1 MIQHIIHFKENSPLT
16 DSATPEACC
25 VKETPMQVDP
35 TLMNVGDG
43 GTVSREISAPN
54 KASASMVGNPPQ
66 TLPLEFRGDVTLS
79 QQNKSTPTTDCKT
92 AKTSL
97 DTSNYNHSPELS
109 PPQQPING
117 PTSCAA
123 LTNPEKREEKRAEA
137 PKIKTDVAVPAPQW
151 SSGLKVNRE
160 DSLNPCQSN
169 MTTSKKSLL
178 QTPSVQSV
186 PPGFQC
192 SAMFKPV
199 QPVAFL
205 PATNFPS
212 PLCKITLPPA
222 LGKITAL
229 REATASQF
237 QKEIQPQSSGVGG
250 TPLIRTYPYP
260 FSVGRTPAAEI
271 KAGTSTS
278 KLKPNHS
285 SSKNAKSVVE
295 HKSLASVV
303 ASPAIALPLQHPSL
317 TSAAPT
323 CYTLSPTAAICCG
336 SALASITS
344 QSRLLNHVE
353 KGNSVDKTSMGSL
366 KTSPASSEDS
376 TLCAA
381 ESRDVPLD
389 LSAKSKR
396 PKCLNDPPVPTV
408 EPHSNESNQR
418 DFLNSKKAHS
428 ATYSPTVQYPNL
440 PYTHRNGSHQKQIK
454 KAQNHQGPDPKPTWG
469 KGPSQDIKN
478 IPGTYVGVASPILAS
493 TLRGKDGKG
502 TFVDEFQSFAKQ
514 EFISIIDQGEHLAS
528 GGKKPSCLMKGN
540 QHAHMVK
547 PVKNTSTA
555 ITKNSPSKGAL
566 TTALSASANA
576 QIQISGTTAVPYS
589 NTPAWQQPSHLPH
602 QASSAQRKISQGSPK
617 TKGTTLTEG
626 SKFQSAHHS
635 PSKPEDEKW
644 EKLKSPLS
652 NLASIVKQQ
661 AFETAALTG
670 ETNPQTSPVGSRKAD
685 NLGSQDA
692 QCKHTSS
699 FDYPSH
705 WSIDKWAGVP
715 SKPDLTQ
722 ALKRHETES
731 LENNTKLNTTERE
744 HKGLKAKQGSSKP
757 AGRSHL
763 FGNNASTNGNRMES
777 KLAQVLEGEISKTE
791 SGASDITPSDKL
803 EGMVA
808 SILSGQGEGGGDKFE
823 KKTNGT
829 KGESPTKAKA
839 ASIKQKKSNPKKP
852 AKEKSLTGSSKKTAG
867 KKKQDTENTPTKA
880 SPQKKQKKQC
890 APVLEQN
897 LLAGKPSPPSK
908 EPTRRDKISLN
919 KVVKPTPK
927 KAVADCSSSPQSV
940 ETQAS
945 LNSSAVSSKEAD
957 ATENSFPRL
966 RRGRRRADEAR
977 LDLWGFATPSPPPPP
992 MPPPPASLSPPQSP
1006 IQPARRPRGRPRS
1019 NPLPERASHGKGK
1032 SGSTEGETPANK
1044 KRRRCRSKK
1053 YQTGDYITE
1062 RDKLEDGKHHEDP
1075 MREDSGTPA
1084 DPQEQECL
1092 SPAASSPEPP
1102 PRRPSFTRSGP
1113 VRYQDSDL
1121 SPECNDKPSGKRKFK
1136 SKHLSDNDEQKVK
1149 TKRSCLGKRGA
1160 SLPLDDDGADVKRTD
1175 GPPPAPKSVP
1185 SIPTNKKASS
1195 GKSISSESPPK
1206 RPIPPEVRRLIVNKN
1221 AGETLL
1227 QRAAR
1232 LGYQDVVQYCL
1243 EKDIREVNR
1252 RDNAGYTAL
1261 HEASSRGWT
1270 QIVQMLLKYGADVN
1284 CSAQDGTRPLHDA
1297 VASDNLP
1304 IVWLLLNHGAD
1315 PTLAT
1320 YSGHTPVKLAHSPSM
1335 KTFLTEY
1342 FTDLE
1347 GRKDQDP
1354 SVPWDFYSSSLFETE
1369 QEPCW
1374 DFLLSEQNQDLEE
1387 EPTGKTEPDSDKDFL
1402 LFEFSSEPLLACYHV
1417 QVSLTQGFCNWF
1429 LLTDVLKR
1437 LKMSERIFRARYPH
1451 LEVVHLTRSELWKQV
1466 SVSQL
1471 SSDFSPSHRSK
1482 KKAETDEEE
1491 AEDGLVDLVRCVPE
1505 LQRLLGSS
1513 IHILQEEEEE
1523 EEKETLTNTGKSRS
1537 R

>member
-1 MIQHIIHFKENSPLT
+1 
-16 DSATPEACC
+16 
-25 VKETPMQVDP
+25 MQVDP

-66 TLPLEFRGDVTLS
+66 TLPLEFRGDVTFS
-79 QQNKSTPTTDCKT
+79 QQNKTTPTTDCKT
-92 AKTSL
+92 AKACL
-97 DTSNYNHSPELS
+97 DTSNYNHNSEFS
-109 PPQQPING
+109 PPQQPNNV
-117 PTSCAA
+117 PTSGSA
-123 LTNPEKREEKRAEA
+123 LTSSDRRADKRPEA
-137 PKIKTDVAVPAPQW
+137 PKLKTDGAVVFPSSQW
-151 SSGLKVNRE
+151 SSGVKVSRE
-160 DSLNPCQSN
+160 DSLNPCHSN
-169 MTTSKKSLL
+169 MTTTKKSVS
-178 QTPSVQSV
+178 QTQSVQSV
-186 PPGFQC
+186 APGFQC

-199 QPVAFL
+199 QSVAFL
-205 PATNFPS
+205 PSTNFSS

-222 LGKITAL
+222 LGQIAAL

-250 TPLIRTYPYP
+250 TPLMRTYPYP
-260 FSVGRTPAAEI
+260 FSVGRTPAAEK
-271 KAGTSTS
+271 KAGASTT

-285 SSKNAKSVVE
+285 SSKNTKSMVE

-353 KGNSVDKTSMGSL
+353 KGNSIDKTALSSL
-366 KTSPASSEDS
+366 TTPSSASEDNTRCS
-376 TLCAA
+376 V
-381 ESRDVPLD
+381 EPRDVPLD

-396 PKCLNDPPVPTV
+396 PKCLNDPPVTTN
-408 EPHSNESNQR
+408 EPHNNESNQR
-418 DFLNSKKAHS
+418 DFLNSKRTHS
-428 ATYSPTVQYPNL
+428 TPYSPAVQYPIL
-440 PYTHRNGSHQKQIK
+440 PNTHRNGSHQKQIK
-454 KAQNHQGPDPKPTWG
+454 RPQNHQIPEPKPTWG

-502 TFVDEFQSFAKQ
+502 AFVDEFQSFAKQ

-540 QHAHMVK
+540 QQCHSVK

-555 ITKNSPSKGAL
+555 ITKSSPSKGAL
-566 TTALSASANA
+566 STALSASANA
-576 QIQISGTTAVPYS
+576 HVHQISGPGKTAVPYS
-589 NTPAWQQPSHLPH
+589 NTIVNPAWQQPSHHPH
-602 QASSAQRKISQGSPK
+602 QASSAQRKIPQGSPK
-617 TKGTTLTEG
+617 TKGTAVTEG

-635 PSKPEDEKW
+635 PSKPEDDKW

-661 AFETAALTG
+661 AFESNSLTG
-670 ETNPQTSPVGSRKAD
+670 EGNPQTSPAGSRKAD
-685 NLGSQDA
+685 LSPLTSSKDTQY
-692 QCKHTSS
+692 KHTSS
-699 FDYPSH
+699 FEYPAH
-705 WSIDKWAGVP
+705 WSKEKWASVP
-715 SKPDLTQ
+715 SKDSTQ
-722 ALKRHETES
+722 ALKRHETEPV
-731 LENNTKLNTTERE
+731 ENNTELNTTDGE
-744 HKGLKAKQGSSKP
+744 HKGLKAKQSSSKP
-757 AGRSHL
+757 AGQPLL
-763 FGNNASTNGNRMES
+763 FGSNASTNGNRMES
-777 KLAQVLEGEISKTE
+777 KLAQVLEGEISKKDT
-791 SGASDITPSDKL
+791 GAEIPPSEKL
-803 EGMVA
+803 GGMVT
-808 SILSGQGEGGGDKFE
+808 SILAGQRDEGGDKFE

-829 KGESPTKAKA
+829 KEESPTKAKA
-839 ASIKQKKSNPKKP
+839 ATIKQKKSSPKKP
-852 AKEKSLTGSSKKTAG
+852 AKEKPPTGPSKKTPG
-867 KKKQDTENTPTKA
+867 KKKQDTENTPTKV
-880 SPQKKQKKQC
+880 SPQKKKKQC
-890 APVLEQN
+890 APVLEQS
-897 LLAGKPSPPSK
+897 LSAGKLSPQRK
-908 EPTRRDKISLN
+908 EPTLRDKISPN
-919 KVVKPTPK
+919 KVDQSTPK
-927 KAVADCSSSPQSV
+927 KPVIDSSSSPRSV
-940 ETQAS
+940 DTPAS
-945 LNSSAVSSKEAD
+945 PNSSAISSKE
-957 ATENSFPRL
+957 TEQTDSSFPRL
-966 RRGRRRADEAR
+966 RRGRRRTDEAR
-977 LDLWGFATPSPPPPP
+977 LDLWGFATLSPPTPP
-992 MPPPPASLSPPQSP
+992 MPPPPTSLSPPQSP

-1019 NPLPERASHGKGK
+1019 HPLPERGSQGKGK
-1032 SGSTEGETPANK
+1032 AGGAECEAPAHK

-1053 YQTGDYITE
+1053 YQTGDYITDK
-1062 RDKLEDGKHHEDP
+1062 DKLEDREHREESDP
-1075 MREDSGTPA
+1075 TRKDSGI
-1084 DPQEQECL
+1084 
-1092 SPAASSPEPP
+1092 PAAPEAQQCASPTAPSPEPP
-1102 PRRPSFTRSGP
+1102 PRRPSFTRSGS
-1113 VRYQDSDL
+1113 VRYQDGDL
-1121 SPECNDKPSGKRKFK
+1121 SPECADKPSGKRKFK
-1136 SKHLSDNDEQKVK
+1136 SKHLCDNDEQRVK
-1149 TKRSCLGKRGA
+1149 TKRSCLGKRAA
-1160 SLPLDDDGADVKRTD
+1160 SLPLDDDSADVKRTD
-1175 GPPPAPKSVP
+1175 SPPPAPKSVP
-1185 SIPTNKKASS
+1185 SSPPNKKVSS
-1195 GKSISSESPPK
+1195 GKSNISESPPK
-1206 RPIPPEVRRLIVNKN
+1206 KPIPPEVRRLIVNKN

-1347 GRKDQDP
+1347 GRKDPDP
-1354 SVPWDFYSSSLFETE
+1354 SLPWDFYSSSLFETD

-1387 EPTGKTEPDSDKDFL
+1387 DRTGKTELDSDKDCL
-1402 LFEFSSEPLLACYHV
+1402 LFEFSSEPLLPCYHV

-1451 LEVVHLTRSELWKQV
+1451 LEVVNLSRTELWKQV
-1466 SVSQL
+1466 SVSQV
-1471 SSDFSPSHRSK
+1471 SSALASLHKGK

-1491 AEDGLVDLVRCVPE
+1491 DEEGLVDLVRCVPE

-1523 EEKETLTNTGKSRS
+1523 EEEEKETLMNTGKPRS